1 MMPLDLTR
9 AAPRSPDHELGGL
22 CMLPRM
28 IDIARAKL
36 PGGKIGEYQIGRGMS
51 SVVLTSFG
59 IDARKFVEIVRG
71 AASEDEVAER
81 LWQLRS
87 IAPEAVSARLRG
99 LTVADV
105 PADIRAEF
113 QQLYGADL
121 PADRRVFE
129 LIETDDAKT
138 FARPKP

>member
-1 MMPLDLTR
+1 
-9 AAPRSPDHELGGL
+9 
-22 CMLPRM
+22 M
-28 IDIARAKL
+28 IDIARGKV
-36 PGGKIGEYQIGRGMS
+36 PGGNIGEYQIGLGMS

-59 IDARKFVEIVRG
+59 IDAPKFVEIVRD
-71 AASEDEVAER
+71 AASEDEIAER

-87 IAPEAVSARLRG
+87 IAPEALSARLRG

-113 QQLYGADL
+113 RQLYGADL

-129 LIETDDAKT
+129 IIETDDAKT
-138 FARPKP
+138 FCPP